1 MNHGQVLEGL
11 ISKSVMY
18 CDEHIKNHSEDT
30 KVIIEWLNENVL
42 KFIDQS
48 YYNRI
53 NDEIIK
59 KLDDPNFHNM
69 FVENIKQSNLFIE
82 APSFAEVDIKNLM
95 ENSINCKETVLL
107 KKDLIKY
114 MKQKLKVD
122 INFPEED
129 AYLKI
134 FFAHQYI
141 FKNYQK
147 LYRR

>member
-59 KLDDPNFHNM
+59 N
-69 FVENIKQSNLFIE
+69 
-82 APSFAEVDIKNLM
+82 
-95 ENSINCKETVLL
+95 
-107 KKDLIKY
+107 
-114 MKQKLKVD
+114 
-122 INFPEED
+122 
-129 AYLKI
+129 
-134 FFAHQYI
+134 
-141 FKNYQK
+141 
-147 LYRR
+147 